1 MPLPTL
7 PHPPTVAAQAHALR
21 TNRQGERRRL
31 LAQLAHAGAAVAA
44 LGALAAAAPRAQAGV
59 TPSAPAPDFTLR
71 SAEGGNLRLAELR
84 GRVVLVNFWATWC
97 GPCKIE
103 MPHLNRLYEKY
114 KSAGFVLLGVNID
127 EDPKQALALAT
138 RLGLRFP
145 VLFDSDKAVS
155 RRYALD
161 SMPGTVLIDRDG
173 KVRHVHKGYR
183 EGVEATY
190 EAQVRAL
197 VKE

>member
-1 MPLPTL
+1 MHAVKDPSIQLHARRVLLTSL
-7 PHPPTVAAQAHALR
+7 GASALFGALGGAHTRAR
-21 TNRQGERRRL
+21 
-31 LAQLAHAGAAVAA
+31 AAVA
-44 LGALAAAAPRAQAGV
+44 
-59 TPSAPAPDFTLR
+59 PSTPAPDFTLK
-71 SAEGGNLRLAELR
+71 SAEGGNLRLGELR

-114 KSAGFVLLGVNID
+114 RSAGFVLLGINID
-127 EDPKQALALAT
+127 EDPRQAVALAT
-138 RLGLRFP
+138 RMGLKFP
-145 VLFDSDKAVS
+145 VLLDTDKAVS

-161 SMPGTVLIDRDG
+161 SMPATVLVDRDG

-183 EGVEATY
+183 EGVEETY
-190 EAQVRAL
+190 DAQIRAL

>member
-1 MPLPTL
+1 MTSTQDPSIRQ
-7 PHPPTVAAQAHALR
+7 QARRVLLTSLGASALF
-21 TNRQGERRRL
+21 
-31 LAQLAHAGAAVAA
+31 
-44 LGALAAAAPRAQAGV
+44 GALATGSPRARAAV
-59 TPSAPAPDFTLR
+59 TASMPAPDFTLK
-71 SAEGGNLRLAELR
+71 SAEGGNLRLAEQR
-84 GRVVLVNFWATWC
+84 GQVVLVNFWATWC

-103 MPHLNRLYEKY
+103 MPHLNRLFEKY
-114 KSAGFVLLGVNID
+114 KSAGFVLLGINID
-127 EDPKQALALAT
+127 EDPRQAVALAT
-138 RLGLRFP
+138 RLGLKFP
-145 VLFDSDKAVS
+145 VLLDTDKAVS

-173 KVRHVHKGYR
+173 KVRHVHRGYR